1 MSLQAGELGAGDEF
15 VQSDCM
21 AFKMEEA
28 LFRLTGPPP
37 DPDDRGKKGR
47 RQFFIAISEGVIEYL
62 KEHDED
68 SIRVRA
74 SGEPIEIL

>member
-1 MSLQAGELGAGDEF
+1 MSLRAGELGPGDEF
-15 VQSDCM
+15 VESDCM
-21 AFKMEEA
+21 AFKIEEA

-37 DPDDRGKKGR
+37 DPDDSGKRGR

-62 KEHDED
+62 KAHDED
-68 SIRVRA
+68 SFRVRV